1 MQKES
6 KWTVLDTQVPKT
18 LLYTDIFKVLLA
30 WWNVSK
36 VNICYDNVSG
46 RGHITLHDG
55 ICVTAVWQVTW
66 DLITADTWE

>member
-18 LLYTDIFKVLLA
+18 FLYTDIFKVLLA

-36 VNICYDNVSG
+36 VNIFYDLTYLVVVIPPYMMTSG
-46 RGHITLHDG
+46 
-55 ICVTAVWQVTW
+55 
-66 DLITADTWE
+66 